1 MFLNDRADQR
11 SESGPGGTSD
21 CRAAHRPSSD
31 TADNGPA
38 RRSIAGAFS
47 DWTVA
52 SRKTNNQQPS
62 ARQQYSSI
70 HLEFTQ
76 SAKSLFTAT
85 S

>member
-21 CRAAHRPSSD
+21 CRAAHRPSGD
-31 TADNGPA
+31 TADDGPA

-47 DWTVA
+47 DRTIA
-52 SRKTNNQQPS
+52 SRKNYKHRQS
-62 ARQQYSSI
+62 ARQQYCSV
-70 HLEFTQ
+70 HLESMQ
-76 SAKSLFTAT
+76 SAKSHFTAT